1 MNQSVTIKLS
11 PETVHNRDAQIK
23 AAAMALSL
31 DGQEISGIRVL
42 RRSLDARGKNPL
54 YVLKVEIFCGEPEA
68 NLFEPVPF
76 RPVTGKK
83 RVAIVGSGPSGLFAA
98 LELIRNNIRPVII
111 ERGKDVKNRRFD
123 LKPLNINGI
132 CDPDSNYCFGEG
144 GAGTYS
150 DGKLYTRSTK
160 RGNIRDILC
169 LLVQHGASPDILI
182 DAHPHIGSN
191 QLPKIIAA
199 IRETILNNG
208 GEIHFNERVIDLI
221 LSGETIKSGNTIKG
235 VRTKE
240 KEYLADAVILA
251 TGHSARD
258 IYYLLNRKRILLEAK
273 PYAMGVRV
281 EHPQE
286 LINTIQY
293 GRHAGKFNLPTA
305 SYFLSGQF
313 NQAGVYSFCMC
324 PGGMIVPAATSS
336 DELVLNGMSNSKRNM
351 PNANAGIVVTVDE
364 RLWHHHRDKGP
375 LAGLAFQQEIEKKA
389 FEAGNGTMA
398 APAQRLPDFLSDKL
412 SKRLPRTS
420 YLPGT
425 VSYPVKEVL
434 GPFITDALKQ
444 GFEAFGRKMRGFIT
458 ETAQILA
465 VESRTSSP
473 VRIPRNPK
481 SRSHPEI
488 ENLYPAGE
496 GAGYA
501 GGIVSSALDGQITAK
516 ALSGWTEHLS

>member
-1 MNQSVTIKLS
+1 M
-11 PETVHNRDAQIK
+11 
-23 AAAMALSL
+23 
-31 DGQEISGIRVL
+31 
-42 RRSLDARGKNPL
+42 
-54 YVLKVEIFCGEPEA
+54 
-68 NLFEPVPF
+68 F

-98 LELIRNNIRPVII
+98 LELIQNNIKPVII

-123 LKPLNINGI
+123 LKPLNRNGI

-160 RGNIRDILC
+160 HGNIRDILS
-169 LLVQHGASPDILI
+169 LLVQHGAFQDILI

-191 QLPKIIAA
+191 RLPKIIAA
-199 IRETILNNG
+199 IRKTILNNG
-208 GEIHFNERVIDLI
+208 GEIYFNDRVIDLI
-221 LSGETIKSGNTIKG
+221 LSGKTIKG

-240 KEYLADAVILA
+240 REFLADAVILA

-258 IYYLLNRKRILLEAK
+258 IYYLLDQKGIQLEAK

-281 EHPQE
+281 EHPQK
-286 LINTIQY
+286 LINRIQY
-293 GRHAGKFNLPTA
+293 GRHADKLNLPTA
-305 SYFLSGQF
+305 SYSLSGQF

-336 DELVLNGMSNSKRNM
+336 GELVLNGMSNSKRNM

-375 LAGLAFQQEIEKKA
+375 LAGLAFQQEIERKA
-389 FEAGNGTMA
+389 FEAGGGTMA
-398 APAQRLPDFLSDKL
+398 APAQRLPDFLSNKL
-412 SKRLPRTS
+412 SKNLPKTS
-420 YLPGT
+420 YIPGT

-434 GPFITDALKQ
+434 GPFITDVLKQ

-465 VESRTSSP
+465 IESRTSSP
-473 VRIPRNPK
+473 VRIPRDPK
-481 SRSHPEI
+481 SRRHPDI
-488 ENLYPAGE
+488 ENLYPVGE

-501 GGIVSSALDGQITAK
+501 GGIVSSALDGRITAK
-516 ALSGWTEHLS
+516 ALSGWTDHLS

>member
-1 MNQSVTIKLS
+1 MNQSATIKLS

-23 AAAMALSL
+23 AAAGALSL
-31 DGQEISGIRVL
+31 DVQEISGIRVL
-42 RRSLDARGKNPL
+42 RRSLDARGKNPM
-54 YVLKVEIFCGEPEA
+54 YVLKVEIFCGKTQTD
-68 NLFEPVPF
+68 LFEPVIF

-98 LELIRNNIRPVII
+98 LELIRSNIRPVII

-123 LKPLNINGI
+123 LKPLNSNGI
-132 CDPDSNYCFGEG
+132 CNPDSNYCFGEG

-160 RGNIRDILC
+160 RGNIRDILS

-191 QLPKIIAA
+191 RLPKIIAA

-208 GEIHFNERVIDLI
+208 GEIHFNNRVTDLI
-221 LSGETIKSGNTIKG
+221 LSGKTIQG

-240 KEYLADAVILA
+240 KEFLADAVILA

-258 IYYLLNRKRILLEAK
+258 IYYLLHQKGIRLEAK

-281 EHPQE
+281 EHPQA

-305 SYFLSGQF
+305 SYSLSGQF

-336 DELVLNGMSNSKRNM
+336 GELVLNGMSNSKRNM

-364 RLWHHHRDKGP
+364 RLWHHHRNKGP
-375 LAGLAFQQEIEKKA
+375 LAGLAFQQEIERKA
-389 FEAGNGTMA
+389 FEAGGGTMA
-398 APAQRLPDFLSDKL
+398 APAQRLPDFLSNKL
-412 SKRLPRTS
+412 SKRLPKTS
-420 YLPGT
+420 YIPGT

-434 GPFITDALKQ
+434 GPFITDVLKQ
-444 GFEAFGRKMRGFIT
+444 GFESFERKMRGFIT

-473 VRIPRNPK
+473 VRIPRDPK
-481 SRSHPEI
+481 HRRHPDI

-501 GGIVSSALDGQITAK
+501 GGIVSSAIDGQTTAK
-516 ALSGWTEHLS
+516 ALAG

>member
-1 MNQSVTIKLS
+1 MNIKLS
-11 PETVHNRDAQIK
+11 PETVHVRDEQIK
-23 AAAMALSL
+23 AAAGALSL
-31 DGQEISGIRVL
+31 DVQEISGIRVL
-42 RRSLDARGKNPL
+42 RRSLDARGKNPM
-54 YVLKVEIFCGEPEA
+54 YVLKVEIFCGKPEA
-68 NLFEPVPF
+68 DLFEPVMF

-83 RVAIVGSGPSGLFAA
+83 RVAIVGSGPAGLFAA

-111 ERGKDVKNRRFD
+111 ERGKDVKKRRFD
-123 LKPLNINGI
+123 LKPLNCNGI

-144 GAGTYS
+144 GAGAYS

-160 RGNIRDILC
+160 RGNIRDILS

-191 QLPKIIAA
+191 RLPKVIAG

-208 GEIHFNERVIDLI
+208 GEIHFNDRVIDLI
-221 LSGETIKSGNTIKG
+221 LSGKTIKG

-240 KEYLADAVILA
+240 REFSADAVILA

-258 IYYLLNRKRILLEAK
+258 IYYLLDQKGILLEAK

-305 SYFLSGQF
+305 SYSLSGQF
-313 NQAGVYSFCMC
+313 NRAGVYSFCMC

-336 DELVLNGMSNSKRNM
+336 GELVLNGMSNSKRNM

-364 RLWHHHRDKGP
+364 RLWHHHRDKGA
-375 LAGLAFQQEIEKKA
+375 LAGLAFQQEIERKA
-389 FEAGNGTMA
+389 FEAGGGTMA

-412 SKRLPRTS
+412 SKRLPKTS
-420 YLPGT
+420 YVPGT

-434 GPFITDALKQ
+434 GPFITDVLRQ
-444 GFEAFGRKMRGFIT
+444 GFESFGRKMRGFIT

-473 VRIPRNPK
+473 VRIPRDPK
-481 SRSHPEI
+481 SRNHPDI
-488 ENLYPAGE
+488 WNLYPVGE

-501 GGIVSSALDGQITAK
+501 GGIVSSALDGRNTAN
-516 ALSGWTEHLS
+516 ALSGRPDHLS

>member
-11 PETVHNRDAQIK
+11 PETVHTRDAQIK
-23 AAAMALSL
+23 AAARALSL
-31 DGQEISGIRVL
+31 DVQEISGIRVL
-42 RRSLDARGKNPL
+42 RRSLDARGKNPM
-54 YVLKVEIFCGEPEA
+54 YVLKVQIFCGKPEES
-68 NLFEPVPF
+68 LFEPVMF

-98 LELIRNNIRPVII
+98 LELIQNNIKPVII

-123 LKPLNINGI
+123 LKPLNRNGI

-160 RGNIRDILC
+160 HGNIRDILS
-169 LLVQHGASPDILI
+169 LLVQHGASQDILI

-191 QLPKIIAA
+191 RLPKIIAA
-199 IRETILNNG
+199 IRKTILNNG
-208 GEIHFNERVIDLI
+208 GEIYFNDRVIDLI
-221 LSGETIKSGNTIKG
+221 LSGKTIKG

-240 KEYLADAVILA
+240 REFLADAVILA

-258 IYYLLNRKRILLEAK
+258 IYYLLDQKGIQLEAK

-281 EHPQE
+281 EHPQK
-286 LINTIQY
+286 LINRIQY
-293 GRHAGKFNLPTA
+293 GRHADKLNLPTA
-305 SYFLSGQF
+305 SYSLSGQF

-336 DELVLNGMSNSKRNM
+336 GELVLNGMSNSKRNM

-375 LAGLAFQQEIEKKA
+375 LAGLAFQQEIERKA
-389 FEAGNGTMA
+389 FEAGGGTMA
-398 APAQRLPDFLSDKL
+398 APAQRLPDFLSNKL
-412 SKRLPRTS
+412 SKNLPKTS
-420 YLPGT
+420 YIPGT

-434 GPFITDALKQ
+434 GPFITDVLKQ

-465 VESRTSSP
+465 IESRTSSP
-473 VRIPRNPK
+473 VRIPRDPK
-481 SRSHPEI
+481 SRRHPDI
-488 ENLYPAGE
+488 ENLYPVGE

-501 GGIVSSALDGQITAK
+501 GGIVSSALDGRITAK
-516 ALSGWTEHLS
+516 ALSGWTDHLS

>member
-1 MNQSVTIKLS
+1 LNQSVTIKLS
-11 PETVHNRDAQIK
+11 PETVHTRDAQIK
-23 AAAMALSL
+23 AAARALSL
-31 DGQEISGIRVL
+31 DVQEISGIRVL
-42 RRSLDARGKNPL
+42 RRSLDARGKNPM
-54 YVLKVEIFCGEPEA
+54 YVLTVEIFCGEPA
-68 NLFEPVPF
+68 VDLFEPVLF

-83 RVAIVGSGPSGLFAA
+83 RVAIVGSGPAGLFAA
-98 LELIRNNIRPVII
+98 LELIRNDIKPVII

-123 LKPLNINGI
+123 LKPLNREGI
-132 CDPDSNYCFGEG
+132 CNPDSNYCFGEG

-191 QLPKIIAA
+191 RLPKIIAA
-199 IRETILNNG
+199 IRETILSNG
-208 GEIHFNERVIDLI
+208 GEIHFNARVIDLI
-221 LSGETIKSGNTIKG
+221 LSGKTIKG

-240 KEYLADAVILA
+240 REFPADAVILA

-258 IYYLLNRKRILLEAK
+258 IYYLLDQKRILIEAK

-293 GRHAGKFNLPTA
+293 GRHAGQFNLPTA
-305 SYFLSGQF
+305 SYSLSGQF

-324 PGGMIVPAATSS
+324 PGGMIVPAATSPG
-336 DELVLNGMSNSKRNM
+336 ELVLNGMSNSKRNM

-364 RLWHHHRDKGP
+364 RLWHHHMDKGP
-375 LAGLAFQQEIEKKA
+375 LAGLAFQREIERKT
-389 FEAGNGTMA
+389 FEAGGRTMA
-398 APAQRLPDFLSDKL
+398 APAQRLPDFLSNKR
-412 SKRLPRTS
+412 SKSLPTTS
-420 YLPGT
+420 YMPGT
-425 VSYPVKEVL
+425 VSYPVQEVL
-434 GPFITDALKQ
+434 GPFISDALKQ
-444 GFEAFGRKMRGFIT
+444 GFETFGRKMRGFIT

-473 VRIPRNPK
+473 VRIPRDPK
-481 SRSHPEI
+481 SRKHPDI

-501 GGIVSSALDGQITAK
+501 GGIVSSALDGQITAQ
-516 ALSGWTEHLS
+516 ALSGVA

>member
-11 PETVHNRDAQIK
+11 PETVHTRDAQIK
-23 AAAMALSL
+23 AAARALSL
-31 DGQEISGIRVL
+31 DAQDISGIRVL
-42 RRSLDARGKNPL
+42 RRSLDARGKNPV
-54 YVLKVEIFCGEPEA
+54 YVLTVEIFCGEPTA
-68 NLFEPVPF
+68 DLFEPVLF
-76 RPVTGKK
+76 KPVTGKK

-98 LELIRNNIRPVII
+98 LELIRNNIKPVII

-123 LKPLNINGI
+123 LKPLNRDGV

-160 RGNIRDILC
+160 RGNIRDILA

-191 QLPKIIAA
+191 RLPKIIAA
-199 IRETILNNG
+199 IRETILSNG

-221 LSGETIKSGNTIKG
+221 LSGNTIKG

-240 KEYLADAVILA
+240 REFPADAVILA

-258 IYYLLNRKRILLEAK
+258 IYYLLDQKGILIEAK

-305 SYFLSGQF
+305 KYSLSGQF

-336 DELVLNGMSNSKRNM
+336 GELVLNGMSNSKRNM

-375 LAGLAFQQEIEKKA
+375 LAGLAFQQEIERKA
-389 FEAGNGTMA
+389 FEAGGSTMA

-412 SKRLPRTS
+412 SKKLPTTS
-420 YLPGT
+420 YMPGT

-434 GPFITDALKQ
+434 GPFISDALKH
-444 GFEAFGRKMRGFIT
+444 GFETFGRKMRGFIT

-473 VRIPRNPK
+473 VRIPRDPK
-481 SRSHPEI
+481 SRRHPDI

-516 ALSGWTEHLS
+516 ALSGLA

>member
-11 PETVHNRDAQIK
+11 PETVNARDAQIK
-23 AAAMALSL
+23 AAARASSL
-31 DGQEISGIRVL
+31 DEQEISGIRVL
-42 RRSLDARGKNPL
+42 RRSLDARGKNPM
-54 YVLKVEIFCGEPEA
+54 YVLKVEIFCGKPEA
-68 NLFEPVPF
+68 DLFDPVIF

-83 RVAIVGSGPSGLFAA
+83 SVAIVGSGPSGLFAA
-98 LELIRNNIRPVII
+98 LELIRKNIRPVII

-123 LKPLNINGI
+123 LKPLNLNGI

-160 RGNIRDILC
+160 RGNIRDILS

-191 QLPKIIAA
+191 RLPKIIAA
-199 IRETILNNG
+199 IRKTILSNG

-221 LSGETIKSGNTIKG
+221 LSGKTIKG

-240 KEYLADAVILA
+240 REFLTDAVILA

-258 IYYLLNRKRILLEAK
+258 IYYLLDQKGIQLEAK

-286 LINTIQY
+286 LINKIQY

-305 SYFLSGQF
+305 SYSLSGQF
-313 NQAGVYSFCMC
+313 NHAGVYSFCMC
-324 PGGMIVPAATSS
+324 PGGMIVPATTSTG
-336 DELVLNGMSNSKRNM
+336 ELVLNGMSNSKRNM

-375 LAGLAFQQEIEKKA
+375 LAGLAFQQEIERNA
-389 FEAGNGTMA
+389 FEAGGGTMA
-398 APAQRLPDFLSDKL
+398 APAQRLPDFLSNKL
-412 SKRLPRTS
+412 SKRLPKTS
-420 YLPGT
+420 YIPGT
-425 VSYPVKEVL
+425 VSYPVKEIL

-473 VRIPRNPK
+473 VRIPRDPK
-481 SRSHPEI
+481 SRRHPDI
-488 ENLYPAGE
+488 DNLYPAGE

-501 GGIVSSALDGQITAK
+501 GGIVSSALDGQITAR
-516 ALSGWTEHLS
+516 ALSCRTDHLS